1 MKNQNII
8 NYSPSEFAF
17 DYKGCKKC
25 YYDTKINNI
34 TLKTPFPGAFSKFDR
49 EQKKYYNDKSSK
61 IISKDLEDGVIV
73 SNYNKKLKSKILY
86 DKKKRPFTLG
96 GFIDAYIDHKNSY
109 TVVDFKTTT
118 ISEEE
123 PVKYKAQ
130 LQCYAMIMENP
141 AEGSLKLNPVKN
153 LGILCFDPGEITQV
167 NETDCDFKMNT
178 KWFNINRDDDELLSY
193 ITEVQDLLH
202 QTKAPRITKSCK
214 ICEFR
219 EKIKH
224 EK

>member
-34 TLKTPFPGAFSKFDR
+34 TLKHLFLVPFQSLI
-49 EQKKYYNDKSSK
+49 ESKKYYNDKSSK

-86 DKKKRPFTLG
+86 DKKKTFTLG

-109 TVVDFKTTT
+109 T
-118 ISEEE
+118 
-123 PVKYKAQ
+123 
-130 LQCYAMIMENP
+130 
-141 AEGSLKLNPVKN
+141 GSTLKLQPSVKR
-153 LGILCFDPGEITQV
+153 
-167 NETDCDFKMNT
+167 
-178 KWFNINRDDDELLSY
+178 NR
-193 ITEVQDLLH
+193 
-202 QTKAPRITKSCK
+202 
-214 ICEFR
+214 
-219 EKIKH
+219 
-224 EK
+224 

>member
-1 MKNQNII
+1 M
-8 NYSPSEFAF
+8 
-17 DYKGCKKC
+17 
-25 YYDTKINNI
+25 
-34 TLKTPFPGAFSKFDR
+34 
-49 EQKKYYNDKSSK
+49 
-61 IISKDLEDGVIV
+61 
-73 SNYNKKLKSKILY
+73 
-86 DKKKRPFTLG
+86 
-96 GFIDAYIDHKNSY
+96 
-109 TVVDFKTTT
+109 VDFKTTT

-202 QTKAPRITKSCK
+202 QTKAPPITKSCK

-219 EKIKH
+219 EKIKMKNKKLLSETKSSEVIAFILDQYAKENIDRDLNVCAELVLISRIVMQRFRKNFGIDFKKNIFV
-224 EK
+224 EKAIQDVLAEIKKDKDFDLVTETIENYRHFQEKKLN

>member
-109 TVVDFKTTT
+109 KVVDFKTTT

-141 AEGSLKLNPVKN
+141 AQFLMKP
-153 LGILCFDPGEITQV
+153 
-167 NETDCDFKMNT
+167 
-178 KWFNINRDDDELLSY
+178 
-193 ITEVQDLLH
+193 
-202 QTKAPRITKSCK
+202 
-214 ICEFR
+214 
-219 EKIKH
+219 KIKSS
-224 EK
+224 KKSRYIMF